1 MWIQIKNVRNLKIAN
16 IWKEAIEA
24 EGLPVRIQPIGDILD
39 AQSTSSYEVCV
50 PKGREHVAEE
60 IIRKL

>member
-1 MWIQIKNVRNLKIAN
+1 MWIQIKNVRNFKIAN
-16 IWKEAIEA
+16 IWKEVIEA
-24 EGLPVRIQPIGDILD
+24 EGLPVRIQPIGNILD
-39 AQSTSSYEVCV
+39 GQSKSSYEVCV

>member
-24 EGLPVRIQPIGDILD
+24 EGLPVRIQPIGDI
-39 AQSTSSYEVCV
+39 
-50 PKGREHVAEE
+50 
-60 IIRKL
+60 